1 MVIAFDNILNARDLG
16 GIPLIGG
23 RRVKPGLLL
32 RSAHLGAASEGDLAL
47 LSEQYGVRHVL
58 DMRDAGEIA
67 RRPDR
72 PVPGAEMHHLQV
84 FERMPG
90 DPKKFAA
97 MTGDEVHALFLEIY
111 RVLAGNDHCAAA
123 YGEFFRV
130 LLSAGGAAVLWH
142 CTQGKDRTGVAAIL
156 LLTALGADRQ
166 AVLADYLLSNEAMRP
181 EYERCIRAGMSES
194 ELHYMRELL
203 FVMPECVGAYF
214 DRLEEL
220 YGGVDGYLRRRL
232 GLTDGD
238 FQLLRENYIE

>member
-1 MVIAFDNILNARDLG
+1 MVIEFDNILNARDLG
-16 GIPLIGG
+16 GIPVSGG

-32 RSAHLGAASEGDLAL
+32 RSAHLGAASDSDLAL
-47 LSEQYGVRHVL
+47 LSEKYGVRHVL

-72 PVPGAEMHHLQV
+72 PVPGAEIRHLQV

-90 DPKKFAA
+90 DPKKFDS
-97 MTGDEVHALFLEIY
+97 MTGEEVHALFLEIY
-111 RVLAGNDHCAAA
+111 RVLAGNDHCTAA
-123 YGEFFRV
+123 YKEFFRV

-166 AVLADYLLSNEAMRP
+166 AVLADYLLSNEAMQP
-181 EYERCIRAGMSES
+181 EYERCIRAGMSEN

-203 FVMPECVGAYF
+203 FVMPECVGVYF
-214 DRLEEL
+214 DRLEAL

-238 FQLLRENYIE
+238 FQLLREYYTE